1 MNKFLAKLKDYH
13 VIIYL
18 THVFVVA
25 PLLIIVALLGLSKN
39 ISITNFTNIQPYDLL
54 LLIQLTFGILVFL
67 YHGYRLSKSV
77 F

>member
-1 MNKFLAKLKDYH
+1 MNKLLTKLKEYH

-25 PLLIIVALLGLSKN
+25 PLLIIVAVLGLSN
-39 ISITNFTNIQPYDLL
+39 DISFTNITSIQPYDLL

-67 YHGYRLSKSV
+67 YHGYKLTKSI